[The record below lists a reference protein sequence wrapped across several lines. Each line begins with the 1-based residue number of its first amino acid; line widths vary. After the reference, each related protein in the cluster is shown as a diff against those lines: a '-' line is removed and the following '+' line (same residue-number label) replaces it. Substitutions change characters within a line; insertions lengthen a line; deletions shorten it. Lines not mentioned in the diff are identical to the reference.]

1 MTNIKILEW
10 NINQR
15 SSEDSKFPNY
25 VISEISQK
33 NPDVIVLVAFKG
45 KENKFRL
52 DNSFSEDYFTYSYNG
67 SKYTNNK
74 NDVKRGNGI
83 YIALKK
89 SIFNESS
96 LEDVSWEEDFENNQ
110 PNWLKIKS
118 SIKTGQEL
126 TIKTGQ
132 ELTIKTG
139 QELTIIGTRIKVG
152 SKKRK
157 DELISRKSQI
167 NWLLKENKHFN
178 NQIIIGDLN
187 YSPSEVDWCKK
198 EELNWQDIIYMMR
211 DEKYLNCNQYSP
223 YSPFGTSWKSKRLDW
238 MITKGVS
245 IDYNS
250 KYNQLDW
257 SFGKNNNSPY
267 LEGYMVPEGYFIIN
281 EPPYPDHAIFTTE
294 IIL

>member
-33 NPDVIVLVAFKG
+33 NPDVIVLVEFKG

-126 TIKTGQ
+126 TI
-132 ELTIKTG
+132 
-139 QELTIIGTRIKVG
+139 IGTRIRVG

-167 NWLLKENKHFN
+167 NWLLKKTNIS
-178 NQIIIGDLN
+178 IIKL
-187 YSPSEVDWCKK
+187 
-198 EELNWQDIIYMMR
+198 L
-211 DEKYLNCNQYSP
+211 L
-223 YSPFGTSWKSKRLDW
+223 
-238 MITKGVS
+238 
-245 IDYNS
+245 
-250 KYNQLDW
+250 
-257 SFGKNNNSPY
+257 
-267 LEGYMVPEGYFIIN
+267 
-281 EPPYPDHAIFTTE
+281 AI
-294 IIL
+294 